1 MIVQPVVEPM
11 DRFTA
16 LVIITAVWSAHLRAG
31 SARQTRAPSPQTPAP
46 PRSCPTRGR
55 PPPGGSARD
64 PRPPASADWTA
75 SPGHLPHLR
84 PPAVWAGQLVL
95 VFQSSSRFPQSSD
108 SLHSPCFLKIICKCC
123 SFVSDIYTLDLL
135 EDSEAGEAHAELL
148 VRSGA
153 RVNIINC
160 TRVSISTT
168 LCTWRAAPPCL
179 PRSCC
184 TPRAR
189 TACSGAAEP
198 AASTHT
204 CQHYQTCVNITRHVS
219 TLLDTC
225 QHYKCQHS
233 ETCANITSRVSTLLD
248 LCQLY

>member
-1 MIVQPVVEPM
+1 MSV
-11 DRFTA
+11 
-16 LVIITAVWSAHLRAG
+16 VIITAVCSAHLRAG

-64 PRPPASADWTA
+64 PRPPASAAA
-75 SPGHLPHLR
+75 SPGLLPHLR

-108 SLHSPCFLKIICKCC
+108 SLHSPCFLKIICECC

-153 RVNIINC
+153 RYKHYKLHKC
-160 TRVSISTT
+160 QHQLYTLYLEGSTT
-168 LCTWRAAPPCL
+168 LFAPQLLHTTRPHRLQWC
-179 PRSCC
+179 R
-184 TPRAR
+184 R
-189 TACSGAAEP
+189 TS
-198 AASTHT
+198 SLNT
-204 CQHYQTCVNITRHVS
+204 HVS

-225 QHYKCQHS
+225 QH
-233 ETCANITSRVSTLLD
+233 D
-248 LCQLY
+248 

>member
-168 LCTWRAAPPCL
+168 LYLEGSTTLFAPQLLHTTRPHRLQWC
-179 PRSCC
+179 R
-184 TPRAR
+184 R
-189 TACSGAAEP
+189 TS
-198 AASTHT
+198 SLNT
-204 CQHYQTCVNITRHVS
+204 HVS
-219 TLLDTC
+219 TLPDMC
-225 QHYKCQHS
+225 QHY
-233 ETCANITSRVSTLLD
+233 
-248 LCQLY
+248 

>member
-1 MIVQPVVEPM
+1 MKFLERSQCES
-11 DRFTA
+11 A
-16 LVIITAVWSAHLRAG
+16 SVIITAVWSGHLRAG

-75 SPGHLPHLR
+75 SAAASPGHLPHLR

-95 VFQSSSRFPQSSD
+95 VFQSSSRFLQSSD
-108 SLHSPCFLKIICKCC
+108 SLHSPCFLKIICECC

-153 RVNIINC
+153 RVNIMNC

-189 TACSGAAEP
+189 TACSGAAAP

-204 CQHYQTCVNITRHVS
+204 CQHYQTRVNITR
-219 TLLDTC
+219 
-225 QHYKCQHS
+225 Y
-233 ETCANITSRVSTLLD
+233 
-248 LCQLY
+248 Y